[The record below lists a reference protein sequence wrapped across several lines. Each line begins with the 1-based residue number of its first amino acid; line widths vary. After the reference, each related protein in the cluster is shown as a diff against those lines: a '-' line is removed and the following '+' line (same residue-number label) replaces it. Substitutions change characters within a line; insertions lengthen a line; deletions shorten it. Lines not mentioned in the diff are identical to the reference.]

1 MYSEMTDEQLV
12 HKEMALERSLLTSR
26 FQHATN
32 QLEDSSQLKKI
43 RREIARVR
51 TVERGRELEQGLRK
65 NSLRDAHK
73 SSFDASQVGE
83 SSTVDAAAGGFL
95 KGIVDKLGGTE

>member
-1 MYSEMTDEQLV
+1 MYTDLTDEQLV
-12 HKEMALERSLLTSR
+12 HKELALERALLTAK

-32 QLEDSSQLKKI
+32 QLEDSSQLKKL

-51 TVERGRELEQGLRK
+51 TAERGRELEQGLRK
-65 NSLRDAHK
+65 NGLRDQYK
-73 SSFDASQVGE
+73 SSFDASSVDE
-83 SSTVDAAAGGFL
+83 SAAQGSASGGFL

>member
-1 MYSEMTDEQLV
+1 MYNDLTDEQLV
-12 HKEMALERSLLTSR
+12 HKELGLERALLTAK

-32 QLEDSSQLKKI
+32 QLEDSSQLLKL

-51 TVERGRELEQGLRK
+51 TAERNREIEQGLRK
-65 NSLRDAHK
+65 NGLRDQHR
-73 SSFDASQVGE
+73 SSFDASQVEE
-83 SSTVDAAAGGFL
+83 STTQDAASGGFL

>member
-1 MYSEMTDEQLV
+1 MYTEMTDEQLV
-12 HKEMALERSLLTSR
+12 HKELALERQLLTAR

-32 QLEDSSQLKKI
+32 QLEDSSQLLKL

-51 TVERGRELEQGLRK
+51 TAERGREIEQGIRK
-65 NSLRDAHK
+65 NGLRDAYR
-73 SSFDASQVGE
+73 SSFDASQVVE
-83 SSTVDAAAGGFL
+83 STTEDAAAGGFL